1 MIIINNEI
9 CDLCGACLSVC
20 PANCLEIVH
29 FLLKIDHDNCLK
41 CEHCVAVCPLH
52 ALEME
57 SNDKN

>member
-29 FLLKIDHDNCLK
+29 FLLKIDRVNCIQ
-41 CEHCVAVCPLH
+41 CSNCVGVCPLQ
-52 ALEME
+52 ALEMKI
-57 SNDKN
+57 DD